1 MAGNIPLMKTSE
13 AAAFLGVSQ
22 STLEKLRLS
31 GNGPRYLRIAG
42 RSIRYRVA
50 DLDAWAEAGACQS
63 TSQYGATA

>member
-1 MAGNIPLMKTSE
+1 MKTSE
-13 AAAFLGVSQ
+13 AARYLGVSD

-42 RSIRYRVA
+42 RSIRYRAA

-63 TSQYGATA
+63 TSQYPASAEAAR